1 MEKNFQEDC
10 APFLANYN
18 ERKLGRKD
26 SLESPSS
33 ELEVSGELENSS
45 EIIETERGGIEVN
58 LSSNGIER
66 LSIEEQDI
74 YQSFGR
80 I

>member
-1 MEKNFQEDC
+1 MEKNFEEDC

-18 ERKLGRKD
+18 DRKLGRKD
-26 SLESPSS
+26 SLDSAAS
-33 ELEVSGELENSS
+33 ELEVSEELENSS
-45 EIIETERGGIEVN
+45 EIIEKEGCGIEVN

-74 YQSFGR
+74 YQRSG
-80 I
+80 